1 MSTSQGKQNT
11 PSKKTK
17 SSAGLKSSTGA
28 SLFKEETKGPY
39 AVIVADLFSSNFE
52 PLVNHTPQ
60 CLLPLGTVPLLHFP
74 LTRLIED
81 GFKSVVIYA
90 CAHSKQVRD
99 FISSVQCYQQACIFV
114 HSGENSHSLGDVMRD
129 LETLEVMRGVTDF
142 LLLPADLIC
151 SAPLLPLLRQHEQR
165 RARNPSAILS
175 LICPSSSPLL
185 TRSQAAEWGVT
196 VLFSRTADNR
206 LIKLYSMVDDPAPII
221 YVADLMHADQ
231 CSELASDLLDLGL
244 AVCTHHIPPLFQ
256 DNFDYQN
263 MNDLIHDVL
272 TNEEIMGYSI
282 HVDSIPQSTLV
293 LRAAPDLHTLI
304 NLTPRLLSRE
314 AVGVSN
320 LLPPTLLAGDSHQ
333 YHCIGPQCYV
343 AKSSRV
349 HPKARLIGACLIG
362 PNCRVE
368 ANACL
373 IDCVLT
379 ADCTVE
385 EKARLRRVV
394 AGEGVFLGA
403 RVWAD
408 TAWICARARILS
420 DARLPPACFI
430 GPSETIVVTIGPGRG
445 ALPDKSVLV
454 APVGTDLV
462 LDPQVG
468 GAQVWAAMYARR
480 SRSGRTVSG
489 CATSSSQSVD
499 SEADWD
505 ENLSTGS
512 FGGACTLW
520 DTAED
525 RLRFAIKK
533 NRRAMNRNRAVS
545 STSEALRLSKS
556 ISKRSRDQSAAVT
569 ESDRELSESTGDE
582 GEQSETFLIGELRR
596 TLEHSQKN
604 AESTENIVL
613 EVNSLKHAYNI
624 PIEDLHFLLMKALL
638 DLTRS
643 QAVTLT
649 SGDSDEK
656 SCVRTFMVEFNK
668 QLSRFHSV
676 LSSYLS
682 ASNADGRLCLQA
694 LEDTACYQPLVMSAA
709 PYITHVLYDK
719 DLVTEPAIWWW
730 LDKSPM
736 LADEDLSDQT
746 KMLREKLKP
755 FLIWLKEAEEEED
768 DDDDS
773 E

>member
-1 MSTSQGKQNT
+1 MPTSQGKQNT
-11 PSKKTK
+11 SSKKPK

-28 SLFKEETKGPY
+28 SVFREDTKGPY

-52 PLVNHTPQ
+52 PLVNHTPH

-74 LTRLIED
+74 LARLIED
-81 GFKSVVIYA
+81 GFKSIVIYA

-99 FISSVQCYQQACIFV
+99 FISSVQCYQQVRISV
-114 HSGENSHSLGDVMRD
+114 HSGENSHSIGDVMRD

-151 SAPLLPLLRQHEQR
+151 STPLLPLLRQHEQR
-165 RARNPSAILS
+165 RTRNPSAILS
-175 LICPSSSPLL
+175 LICSPSSPLL

-206 LIKLYSMVDDPAPII
+206 LIKFYSMVDDPAPTI
-221 YVADLMHADQ
+221 YVADLMRADQ

-282 HVDSIPQSTLV
+282 HVDSLPQSALV

-314 AVGVSN
+314 AGGASS
-320 LLPPTLLAGDSHQ
+320 LLPPALLAGDAHQ

-362 PNCRVE
+362 PNCCVE

-373 IDCVLT
+373 IDCVLS
-379 ADCTVE
+379 AECMVG
-385 EKARLRRVV
+385 EKARLKT
-394 AGEGVFLGA
+394 
-403 RVWAD
+403 VWAD

-430 GPSETIVVTIGPGRG
+430 GPSETIVVTVGPGRG

-454 APVGTDLV
+454 APVDTDLV

-468 GAQVWAAMYARR
+468 GKQVWAAMYTRR

-489 CATSSSQSVD
+489 CATSSSQSMD

-512 FGGACTLW
+512 ASGACMLW

-545 STSEALRLSKS
+545 STSEAHRLSKS
-556 ISKRSRDQSAAVT
+556 ISKHSRDQSAAAT

-582 GEQSETFLIGELRR
+582 GEQSEAFLIGELRR

-643 QAVTLT
+643 QAVALI

-656 SCVRTFMVEFNK
+656 SCV
-668 QLSRFHSV
+668 
-676 LSSYLS
+676 
-682 ASNADGRLCLQA
+682 LCSPPTCQDLTQTVVSLIQA
-694 LEDTACYQPLVMSAA
+694 LEDTACYQPVIMSAA

-719 DLVTEPAIWWW
+719 ELVTESAIWWW

-736 LADEDLSDQT
+736 LTDEDLSDQT

-755 FLIWLKEAEEEED
+755 FLIWLKEAEEEEEED
-768 DDDDS
+768 EDES